1 MCCPQKGENDIFN
14 SPRVCS
20 FSRNRAESSLMTCKH
35 RVTFKAKVQYG
46 VGRQTVAT
54 QQSQP
59 SACYRKK
66 NYKQNPKLMYC
77 DDKKPVL
84 LCSEP
89 NFYQHK
95 KEALGNSKHQF
106 FSINQPRQGVK
117 GSAWNPSQVISNN
130 LKHQALMSV
139 GQYYHLPIKEYDRQ
153 RESVSIRT
161 KTFSNWSKRQLS

>member
-1 MCCPQKGENDIFN
+1 
-14 SPRVCS
+14 
-20 FSRNRAESSLMTCKH
+20 
-35 RVTFKAKVQYG
+35 
-46 VGRQTVAT
+46 
-54 QQSQP
+54 
-59 SACYRKK
+59 
-66 NYKQNPKLMYC
+66 MYC